1 MSRLFTDDD
10 LLTWEAYSSGGA
22 YGLPDRPKII
32 FNCLSRPGSRGRF
45 VVHEGDEADAAGT
58 VRAASPDELRGMLR
72 AARDLD

>member
-32 FNCLSRPGSRGRF
+32 FNCLSHPGSRGRY
-45 VVHEGDEADAAGT
+45 VIHEGDEADAAGT
-58 VRAASPDELRGMLR
+58 VRAASSDELRGMLQ
-72 AARDLD
+72 AARELD